1 MYKLVLYCGFFGLRP
16 RWRRFLQRL
25 IKIRNHCGTS
35 LLQAGHE
42 GWGWNTLRRDYL
54 AEQFVTKAFNDGLA
68 RHLGNDS
75 DPLVKSL
82 DPFQLLPASEDIHQ
96 KGLIKGH
103 IVACEMWLRGLK
115 GLQLTGMELA
125 RNEDLTYSALKVE
138 IALPSVNMSGNF
150 RLNNM
155 KVLSIYNAKDSL
167 GTIDAFLSGV
177 KVELTCVIKT
187 VPVLTEGPPGST

>member
-25 IKIRNHCGTS
+25 IKTRNHCGTS

-177 KVELTCVIKT
+177 KEETNLNI
-187 VPVLTEGPPGST
+187 

>member
-1 MYKLVLYCGFFGLRP
+1 ME
-16 RWRRFLQRL
+16 
-25 IKIRNHCGTS
+25 KIPAEVDKNKEPLWHS

-82 DPFQLLPASEDIHQ
+82 DPFQLLPASEDIYQ

-125 RNEDLTYSALKVE
+125 RKVE

-177 KVELTCVIKT
+177 KEETNLNI
-187 VPVLTEGPPGST
+187 